1 MPEIIEPPSDK
12 RIAIITAHPDDM
24 EHWCAGTVIQAVE
37 CGCEARLLLVTSGDK
52 GSGAPAGLEAAEAF
66 TVIKRG

>member
-1 MPEIIEPPSDK
+1 
-12 RIAIITAHPDDM
+12 M